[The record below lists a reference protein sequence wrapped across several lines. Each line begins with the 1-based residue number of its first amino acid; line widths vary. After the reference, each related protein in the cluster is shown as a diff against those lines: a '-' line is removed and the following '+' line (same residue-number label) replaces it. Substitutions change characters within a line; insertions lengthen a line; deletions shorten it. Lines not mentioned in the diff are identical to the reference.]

1 MFSFWYILT
10 NNFFEDHSLAEIMA
24 KPKQKHELNDIS
36 DQLEQM
42 TKQQLLRLFF
52 TIIKI
57 IPISFALLSEY
68 QIDFINLVQAL
79 GKALAESLIHKKV
92 DNPNIDDLAEA
103 SINLKIKE
111 ENVFLF
117 ALFSRLSGG
126 IFDKEVAANT
136 LDAIRKIADPEL
148 ST

>member
-24 KPKQKHELNDIS
+24 KPKQKYELNFQNDIS

-68 QIDFINLVQAL
+68 CHTRLHLGFSAQLRILQVSACKMEPGLAL
-79 GKALAESLIHKKV
+79 
-92 DNPNIDDLAEA
+92 
-103 SINLKIKE
+103 
-111 ENVFLF
+111 
-117 ALFSRLSGG
+117 
-126 IFDKEVAANT
+126 
-136 LDAIRKIADPEL
+136 
-148 ST
+148 